1 MYKKANLGWLKHW
14 DFMILDLVC
23 LQVAFISAYFIRH
36 GVHLAYENKLYR
48 NMAFVLF
55 LIQVC
60 VTFFGE
66 SFKNVLKRGYYKEF
80 TATFKHVCQII
91 LIAVFY
97 LFATQTGEGYSRITL
112 VLTGIIYMV
121 ISYIARILWKKYLKT
136 KGVVGKGNRSLLII
150 TSEEMMDTVIDTI
163 RNNNYEG
170 FQIKGISLLDADR
183 VGERINDVPVV
194 ATMDNV
200 EEYVCRE
207 WVDEVFL
214 NLPKEIPLPRDLINH
229 FIEMGITVHLKL
241 IEMAKLEG
249 EVQRV
254 ERLGSYTVLTSSIN
268 MASWKQALY
277 KRAMDIAGGLIGC
290 IITGILYLIVA
301 PCIYIK
307 SPGPVFFSQIRVG
320 KNGKRFKL
328 YKFRSMY
335 MDAEKRKKELM
346 AQNRVKD
353 GMMFKL
359 DHDPRIIGGDKGIG
373 GFIRKYSI
381 DEFPQFWNVL
391 KGDMSL
397 VGTRPPTI
405 DEWDKYELHHRVRLA
420 IKPGITG
427 MWQVSGRSD
436 ITDFEEVVRLDKE
449 YITKWSLGLDVK
461 IVMRTVGVVFGKS
474 GAM

>member
-1 MYKKANLGWLKHW
+1 MYKKAKLGWLKHW
-14 DFMILDLVC
+14 DFMILDFIC
-23 LQVAFISAYFIRH
+23 LQVAFISAYLIRH
-36 GVHLAYENKLYR
+36 GFHLAYDNTLYR
-48 NMAFVLF
+48 NVAFVLL

-80 TATFKHVCQII
+80 TAAFKHVCQII

-112 VLTGIIYMV
+112 VLTGIIYAI
-121 ISYIARILWKKYLKT
+121 ISYIARIFWKKHLKVR
-136 KGVVGKGNRSLLII
+136 GVVGKGNRSLLII
-150 TSEEMMDTVIDTI
+150 TSEEMIDAVIDNI

-170 FQIKGISLLDADR
+170 FKIIGITLLDADR
-183 VGERINDVPVV
+183 VGETINNVPVV
-194 ATMDNV
+194 VTLDNV
-200 EEYVCRE
+200 GEYVCRE

-214 NLPKEIPLPRDLINH
+214 DLPKEVPLPSDLINV

-268 MASWKQALY
+268 MASWKQAFY

-290 IITGILYLIVA
+290 IITGVLYILLA

-307 SPGPVFFSQIRVG
+307 SPGPIFFSQVRVG

-346 AQNRVKD
+346 AQNRVKN

-373 GFIRKYSI
+373 GFIRKYSL

-449 YITKWSLGLDVK
+449 YITKWSLGLDMK
-461 IVMRTVGVVFGKS
+461 IVLRTVGVVFGKS

>member
-1 MYKKANLGWLKHW
+1 MYKKATLGWLKHW
-14 DFMILDLVC
+14 DFMILDLIC

-112 VLTGIIYMV
+112 VLTGIIYAV

-136 KGVVGKGNRSLLII
+136 KGVLGKGNRSLLII

-194 ATMDNV
+194 ATLENV

-214 NLPKEIPLPRDLINH
+214 DLPKEVPLPRDLIND
-229 FIEMGITVHLKL
+229 FIEMGITIHLKL

-307 SPGPVFFSQIRVG
+307 SPRPVFFSQIRVG
-320 KNGKRFKL
+320 KNGKKFKL